1 MKLTYRF
8 AGLPA
13 GLLYACLL
21 LTAGGSGLLAADA
34 KFEAQLIWATND
46 KKCDDPK
53 LKPVEPEVRSKLGE
67 LPLKWEN
74 YFTVKREQVNV
85 GKAGTNA
92 VTLSEKCTVEVKRL
106 GDTKVEVSLH
116 GHKGSVCYK
125 RTQPLPKGDMLVLGG
140 NAPNATAWLVT
151 LKRVE

>member
-13 GLLYACLL
+13 GLLSACFL
-21 LTAGGSGLLAADA
+21 LTAGGSGVVAADA

-53 LKPVEPEVRSKLGE
+53 LKPVEPEVKSKLAE
-67 LPLKWEN
+67 LPLKWDN
-74 YFTVKREQVNV
+74 YFAVKREKFSVV
-85 GKAGTNA
+85 KAGTNS
-92 VTLSEKCTVEVKRL
+92 VILSEKCTVEVKRL
-106 GDTKVEVSLH
+106 GDAKVEVSLH

-125 RTQPLPKGDMLVLGG
+125 RTQPLPKGEILVLGG
-140 NAPNATAWLVT
+140 NAPNASAWLVT

>member
-8 AGLPA
+8 AGLPV
-13 GLLYACLL
+13 GLLPACFLL
-21 LTAGGSGLLAADA
+21 LAGASSLWAADA

-53 LKPVEPEVRSKLGE
+53 LKPVEPEVKSKLAE

-74 YFTVKREQVNV
+74 YFAVKREQFNV
-85 GKAGTNA
+85 VKAGTNS
-92 VTLSEKCTVEVKRL
+92 VVLSEKCTVEVKRL
-106 GDTKVEVSLH
+106 GDAKVEVTLH
-116 GHKGSVCYK
+116 GQKGSVCYR
-125 RTQPLPKGDMLVLGG
+125 RTQPLPKGEMLVLGG
-140 NAPNATAWLVT
+140 NAPNASAWLVT

>member
-13 GLLYACLL
+13 GLLSACLL
-21 LTAGGSGLLAADA
+21 LTACGSALLAADA

-74 YFTVKREQVNV
+74 YFTVKREQVSV

-116 GHKGSVCYK
+116 GHKRSVCYK

-140 NAPNATAWLVT
+140 NAPNSTAWLVT